1 VALYRLLANEFSSKL
16 LLFCALAVGRLKFMK
31 IAFSNTVSSLRQ
43 FLATASSP
51 SVSNAA
57 VQHGPIALP
66 NLLCTPVS
74 VAQNLCPRNGPAN
87 A

>member
-1 VALYRLLANEFSSKL
+1 VNREFLNRLLCLYLTQHENRWDNQVQPPR
-16 LLFCALAVGRLKFMK
+16 VG
-31 IAFSNTVSSLRQ
+31 TV
-43 FLATASSP
+43 P
-51 SVSNAA
+51 NAA

-66 NLLCTPVS
+66 NLLCTLGS

>member
-1 VALYRLLANEFSSKL
+1 VILMGIKFTLRFAAIYNKLIGRTLVFLKANLSEPVNKFHSLKTPPPSVA
-16 LLFCALAVGRLKFMK
+16 
-31 IAFSNTVSSLRQ
+31 TVS
-43 FLATASSP
+43 
-51 SVSNAA
+51 NIA

-74 VAQNLCPRNGPAN
+74 VAQKLYPRNGPAN